1 MPVPVSQAW
10 TVASYVITQRLKG
23 NHRYPLVLMLE
34 PLFRC
39 NLECAGCG
47 KIQYPEHILKKRLSP
62 QQCFQAVD
70 ECGAPM
76 VSIPGGEPLIHPEI
90 KEIVEGLVARK
101 KYIYLCTN
109 AILLKRKLD
118 LFKPSKY
125 LTFSVHMDGLKE
137 EHDHAV
143 CRDGTYDIALEG
155 IREAIKRGFR
165 VTTNTTLFEGADPQR
180 VRGFF
185 DAMTEVGVEGMMMSP
200 GYSYSKAP
208 DQEHFLQRSRTKDLF
223 TRILSNPKKNWQF
236 NQSPLFLEFLM
247 GRQDYECTPWGNPT
261 YNIFGWQKPCYLLGE
276 GYVPTF
282 KELIESTEWK
292 NYGHLSG
299 NPKCANCMVHCGY
312 EATAVNHTFGSWAGF
327 SRTVKLTMLG
337 FGASKPATNGN
348 GNGYASPGMN
358 AAFKTNGHSS
368 NGNGNGC
375 GSTHCHGNHRHD
387 EELESAGKH

>member
-1 MPVPVSQAW
+1 MPVPISQAY
-10 TVASYVITQRLKG
+10 TVASYVIGQKLRG
-23 NHRYPLVLMLE
+23 NKRYPLVLMLE

-47 KIQYPEHILKKRLSP
+47 KIQYPEHILKKRLTP

-70 ECGAPM
+70 ECGAPI
-76 VSIPGGEPLIHPEI
+76 VSIPGGEPLLHPEI
-90 KEIVEGLVARK
+90 KEIVEGLIARK

-109 AILLKRKLD
+109 AKLLKPRLK

-137 EHDHAV
+137 DHDHAV
-143 CRDGTYDIALEG
+143 CQDGVYDIAYEA
-155 IREAIKRGFR
+155 IREALKQGFR
-165 VTTNTTLFEGADPQR
+165 VTTNTTLFEGANPER

-185 DAMTEVGVEGMMMSP
+185 DEMTRLGVEGMMMSP

-223 TRILSNPKKNWQF
+223 TRILSNPKKEWAF

-276 GYVPTF
+276 GYVSTF
-282 KELIESTEWK
+282 KELIEETEWA
-292 NYGHLSG
+292 NYGHRSG
-299 NPKCANCMVHCGY
+299 NEKCANCMVHCGY
-312 EATAVNHTFGSWAGF
+312 EATAVDDTFGSWKGF
-327 SRTVKLTMLG
+327 ARTVKLTLMG
-337 FGASKPATNGN
+337 FGASKPVANG
-348 GNGYASPGMN
+348 AH
-358 AAFKTNGHSS
+358 TNGHSS
-368 NGNGNGC
+368 NGYKNGLNGTGNGHAPHAQGC
-375 GSTHCHGNHRHD
+375 GSGACNHEAK
-387 EELESAGKH
+387 EELEAAGKN